1 MTVRDYTRRARS
13 VSIEFS
19 QLIRAAGALDR
30 RTLGYWQ
37 VDLRLGGP
45 PHEPAEL
52 YRPAEAG
59 RSAWRSRRYAPGATS
74 AAARAT
80 AIIGWQRRDPERGRF
95 ACQGV

>member
-59 RSAWRSRRYAPGATS
+59 RSAWRSRRSHRERLPPPRAQRQSS
-74 AAARAT
+74 AGNDEIQNVAGSPAK
-80 AIIGWQRRDPERGRF
+80 E
-95 ACQGV
+95 